1 MGTTKGSAAKGSDR
15 DEGSGLISVRAP
27 ERARLKIAHVLV
39 ADGLQDVELGVDCP
53 SCRQNIL
60 LDVAD
65 VHALRAAFGWD
76 ATPSARPEKGHAPHG
91 EARERHIESVMRT
104 DVPAVSSATPIGL
117 LPELFES
124 TGAACVV
131 LVDDDERPLAVASPL
146 DLFREV
152 GTHGPTSIAGLKL
165 LDVAKTRV
173 LYLRTD
179 TRVSSALRV
188 FAEQNPDYI
197 VVVGPAG
204 KLAGVVSPS
213 DLLAF
218 LTR

>member
-1 MGTTKGSAAKGSDR
+1 MGTEKGSAVEAGER
-15 DEGSGLISVRAP
+15 DEASGLISVRVP

-39 ADGLQDVELGVDCP
+39 ADGLKDVELGVECP
-53 SCRQNIL
+53 SCRQSIL

-65 VHALRAAFGWD
+65 VHALRTALGWE
-76 ATPSARPEKGHAPHG
+76 ATAPARPAPGQEQPG

-104 DVPAVSSATPIGL
+104 DAPAVSSATPIGL
-117 LPELFES
+117 LPELFEG

-131 LVDDDERPLAVASPL
+131 VVDEDQRPLAVASPL

-152 GTHGPTSIAGLKL
+152 GTHGPTSIAGLGL

-179 TRVSSALRV
+179 TRVSSALRL

-197 VVVGPAG
+197 VVVGPSG